1 MRGVLPLVALLVLGG
16 TGPAAAASLTL
27 DERGTG
33 EAVRAGRE
41 SVTRDAFDAEWR
53 VANGAGGTVSVLTP
67 FHRVALAARH
77 AAFKQETLKP
87 SEVRKLQ
94 REQQGRLVLWVALR
108 GRSDDFARFYAPL
121 LLVDGREITPSFVQ
135 NERTAMRSE
144 GGDFLARCVYG
155 FPIKD
160 LKGTSRLQLVV
171 RSGDGKDVSRF
182 AIDLATMR

>member
-1 MRGVLPLVALLVLGG
+1 MRGVLPLVALWVVAGAA
-16 TGPAAAASLTL
+16 PSAAASLTL
-27 DERGTG
+27 DERATG
-33 EAVRAGRE
+33 EALRAGRE
-41 SVTRDAFDAEWR
+41 SVNAEAFDAEWR
-53 VANGAGGTVSVLTP
+53 VANGAGETVTVLTP

-94 REQQGRLVLWVALR
+94 KEQQGRLVLWVVLR

-121 LLVDGREITPSFVQ
+121 LLVDSREIPPSFVQ
-135 NERTAMRSE
+135 NERTAMREE

-160 LKGTSRLQLVV
+160 LKGTSRVQLVV
-171 RSGDGKDVSRF
+171 RSADGRDVGRF
-182 AIDLATMR
+182 AIDLARMR